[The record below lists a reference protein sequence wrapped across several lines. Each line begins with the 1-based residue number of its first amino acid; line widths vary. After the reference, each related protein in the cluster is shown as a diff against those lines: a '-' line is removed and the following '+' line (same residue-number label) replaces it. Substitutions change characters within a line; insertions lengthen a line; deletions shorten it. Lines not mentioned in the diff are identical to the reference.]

1 MIYLFVVGLTA
12 AVTTALP
19 PSRDLNALVNL
30 SAERL
35 LLADRVA
42 AAKFGTDQ
50 PIEDPVRER
59 QVLDR
64 AAAMAA
70 EAGLDATG
78 TVAFFRAQIEAGK
91 AVQRGLFDRWAR
103 HPERAPEH
111 RPDLATEVR
120 PHLDRITAAFI
131 SRLAATEDL
140 RAATR
145 QCGELLVS
153 AKRAADRRHRL
164 DPLHE
169 RALNGAI
176 APVCTG

>member
-1 MIYLFVVGLTA
+1 MYLLVAGLA
-12 AVTTALP
+12 ATMTTALP
-19 PSRDLNALVNL
+19 PSGDLNALVDL

-50 PIEDPVRER
+50 PIDDPVREQ

-70 EAGLDATG
+70 EAGLGPAE
-78 TVAFFRAQIEAGK
+78 TVVFFRAQIEMSK
-91 AVQRGLFDRWAR
+91 TVQRGLFDRWTR
-103 HPERAPEH
+103 HPERAPAD
-111 RPDLATEVR
+111 RPDLAADVR
-120 PHLDRITAAFI
+120 PRLDRITAAFI
-131 SRLAATEDL
+131 DRLAATADL

-145 QCGELLVS
+145 RCRDLLLV
-153 AKRAADRRHRL
+153 AEGEADRRHRL

-169 RALNGAI
+169 KALHGAI
-176 APVCTG
+176 APICAG